1 MPAMRFIHPL
11 LTLQLVEAE
20 LVVALSPGSK
30 TSELKASK
38 LKASKLKTCEL
49 KTCELK
55 ARELKTCEL
64 KTCELKAGAGWKPKW
79 LQF

>member
-1 MPAMRFIHPL
+1 MRFIHPV
-11 LTLQLVEAE
+11 LTLQPVEAE

-38 LKASKLKTCEL
+38 L

>member
-1 MPAMRFIHPL
+1 MRFIHPL
-11 LTLQLVEAE
+11 LTLQLVETQ
-20 LVVALSPGSK
+20 LVVALSPGS
-30 TSELKASK
+30 
-38 LKASKLKTCEL
+38 
-49 KTCELK
+49 K